1 MSYYGGVHT
10 QIGVYRRRNDSR
22 HAIDLHAMSW
32 IVTASLAWLAA
43 GLACPRFQNKKL
55 FPVKNN
61 SVEIFGKTTGA
72 PSQLVR

>member
-43 GLACPRFQNKKL
+43 GLGCP
-55 FPVKNN
+55 PVPEEE
-61 SVEIFGKTTGA
+61 VVCGEEELG
-72 PSQLVR
+72 

>member
-32 IVTASLAWLAA
+32 ILTASLACC
-43 GLACPRFQNKKL
+43 GLACPRV
-55 FPVKNN
+55 PEEEVV
-61 SVEIFGKTTGA
+61 SGEE
-72 PSQLVR
+72 QLG